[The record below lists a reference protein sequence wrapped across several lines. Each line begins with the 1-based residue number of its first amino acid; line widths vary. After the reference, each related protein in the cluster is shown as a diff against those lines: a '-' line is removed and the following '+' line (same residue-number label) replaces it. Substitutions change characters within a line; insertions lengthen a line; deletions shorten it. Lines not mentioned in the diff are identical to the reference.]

1 VIRDITQNIRY
12 MFSSEVDFPKLFS
25 HVIDIEI
32 SKFCVL
38 RAVFSHVVDIEI
50 SNFARCARDIE
61 IPSPCARER
70 AVTVTQES
78 VWLRLSRDTEMSPVC
93 LVTLGETASAF

>member
-1 VIRDITQNIRY
+1 

-32 SKFCVL
+32 SKFGVL

-50 SNFARCARDIE
+50 SNFVSLCARARGHGDTGICLAPPKE
-61 IPSPCARER
+61 RWQTIDPSSQG
-70 AVTVTQES
+70 TQS
-78 VWLRLSRDTEMSPVC
+78 LND
-93 LVTLGETASAF
+93 

>member
-1 VIRDITQNIRY
+1 MIRDIIQNIHY

-78 VWLRLSRDTEMSPVC
+78 VWLRQ
-93 LVTLGETASAF
+93 

>member
-1 VIRDITQNIRY
+1 MIRDITQNIHY

-78 VWLRLSRDTEMSPVC
+78 VWLRLSVALDFTMIFN
-93 LVTLGETASAF
+93 LVSHSVVI